1 MKLNRELE
9 DAPERYTNKIEEI
22 VDEDI
27 KRAIK
32 EEFRR
37 SLVRIPLLILRRYLL
52 NLSEVEKIKVRR
64 VGEPSK
70 AMILFLK
77 NLKLGVND
85 VRAIISDGE
94 VAENLRNLKSSIDDV
109 MKIANEALDNEFKEV
124 VKIKAMLPDNE
135 GGTEKLRTV
144 CRRFLREIA
153 YFVLR
158 DVYYM
163 ALSDPK
169 GFEQAYSRAAIDI
182 ILDRIEML
190 LKALSQLSIR
200 GSTDSE
206 TEKLYEQ
213 LLKIALGEK
222 ERILPPPDIYYS
234 TTNKMYDR
242 LVGIVRRL
250 LLEAN
255 IPKYE
260 LPKYIR
266 TDDLSKTITIGIP
279 IGDGYD
285 VVTIKFTERRWY
297 VPPSK
302 AEQHVRSA
310 LKAQREALN
319 SRDFAVWAKDVRE
332 TCIILVGSRYT
343 RSVARKMKRKFEN
356 PPRRRVYVFTDYKWL
371 YRLVKVLYRFFL
383 SRLEGLNKRLEEVK
397 IKAYGVVKD
406 MYELF
411 MAYVDTLS
419 RWLRRVRFVG
429 SVLVYPD

>member
-1 MKLNRELE
+1 MKQNRELE
-9 DAPERYTNKIEEI
+9 DTPEKYNKIEEI

-27 KRAIK
+27 KRAIN

-37 SLVRIPLLILRRYLL
+37 SLVRIPLLILRQYLL
-52 NLSEVEKIKVRR
+52 NLPAEKIKVRR

-94 VAENLRNLKSSIDDV
+94 VAENLRNLKSSIDDI
-109 MKIANEALDNEFKEV
+109 MKINKGNEFREV
-124 VKIKAMLPDNE
+124 VKIKAMLPDND
-135 GGTEKLRTV
+135 GVEKLRTV

-163 ALSDPK
+163 ALSDSK

-182 ILDRIEML
+182 ILDRIEIL
-190 LKALSQLSIR
+190 LKALSRVSIR
-200 GSTDSE
+200 SADSE

-242 LVGIVRRL
+242 LVGVVRRL

-310 LKAQREALN
+310 LNAQREALN
-319 SRDFAVWAKDVRE
+319 SRDFAVWPKDVRE

-343 RSVARKMKRKFEN
+343 RNVARKMKKKFEN

-429 SVLVYPD
+429 SILVYPD

>member
-1 MKLNRELE
+1 MKLNRESE
-9 DAPERYTNKIEEI
+9 DAERYNRIEEI

-37 SLVRIPLLILRRYLL
+37 SLVRIPLFILTQYLL
-52 NLSEVEKIKVRR
+52 NLPAEKIKVRR

-109 MKIANEALDNEFKEV
+109 MKINEGNEFREV
-124 VKIKAMLPDNE
+124 VKIKAMLPDND
-135 GGTEKLRTV
+135 GVEKLRTV

-182 ILDRIEML
+182 ILDRIEIL
-190 LKALSQLSIR
+190 LKALSRVSIR
-200 GSTDSE
+200 SADSE

-255 IPKYE
+255 IPKYK

-266 TDDLSKTITIGIP
+266 TDDISKTITIGIP

-310 LKAQREALN
+310 LNAQREALN
-319 SRDFAVWAKDVRE
+319 SRDFAVWPKDVRE

-343 RSVARKMKRKFEN
+343 RNVARKMKKKFEN

-429 SVLVYPD
+429 SVLVYP

>member
-1 MKLNRELE
+1 MKLNRESE
-9 DAPERYTNKIEEI
+9 DASERYDKIEEI

-37 SLVRIPLLILRRYLL
+37 SLVKIPLLILRRYLL
-52 NLSEVEKIKVRR
+52 NLSEVEKIKIRR
-64 VGEPSK
+64 TGEPSK

-94 VAENLRNLKSSIDDV
+94 VAESLRNLKSSIDDV
-109 MKIANEALDNEFKEV
+109 MKINEGNKFREV
-124 VKIKAMLPDNE
+124 VKIKAMLPDND
-135 GGTEKLRTV
+135 GVEKLRTV

-190 LKALSQLSIR
+190 LKALSRVSIR
-200 GSTDSE
+200 SADFE

-319 SRDFAVWAKDVRE
+319 SRDFAVWPKDVRE

-343 RSVARKMKRKFEN
+343 RSVARKMKKKFEN

-419 RWLRRVRFVG
+419 RWLRRVKFVG

>member
-1 MKLNRELE
+1 MKQNRELE
-9 DAPERYTNKIEEI
+9 DTPEKYNKIEEI

-27 KRAIK
+27 KRAIN

-37 SLVRIPLLILRRYLL
+37 SLVRIPLLILRQYLL
-52 NLSEVEKIKVRR
+52 NLPAEKIKVRR

-85 VRAIISDGE
+85 VRVIISDGE

-109 MKIANEALDNEFKEV
+109 MKINEGNEFREV
-124 VKIKAMLPDNE
+124 VKIKAMLPDND
-135 GGTEKLRTV
+135 GVKKLRTV

-169 GFEQAYSRAAIDI
+169 GFEQAYSKAAIDI
-182 ILDRIEML
+182 ILERIEML
-190 LKALSQLSIR
+190 LKALSRVSIR
-200 GSTDSE
+200 DSTDSE

-222 ERILPPPDIYYS
+222 DRILPPPDIYYS
-234 TTNKMYDR
+234 TTSKMYDR

-310 LKAQREALN
+310 LNAQREALN
-319 SRDFAVWAKDVRE
+319 SRDFAVWPDSVRE

-343 RSVARKMKRKFEN
+343 RNVARKMKKKFEN

>member
-1 MKLNRELE
+1 MKLNRESE
-9 DAPERYTNKIEEI
+9 DAERYNKIEEI

-27 KRAIK
+27 KRAIE

-64 VGEPSK
+64 TGEPSK

-94 VAENLRNLKSSIDDV
+94 VAESLRNLKSSIDDV
-109 MKIANEALDNEFKEV
+109 MKINEGNKFREV
-124 VKIKAMLPDNE
+124 VKIKAMLPDND
-135 GGTEKLRTV
+135 GVEKLRTV

-190 LKALSQLSIR
+190 LKALSRVSIR
-200 GSTDSE
+200 SADSE
-206 TEKLYEQ
+206 TEKLYKQ

-222 ERILPPPDIYYS
+222 DRILPPPDIYYS

-319 SRDFAVWAKDVRE
+319 SRDFAVWPDSVRE

-343 RSVARKMKRKFEN
+343 RSVARKMKKKFEN

-419 RWLRRVRFVG
+419 RWLRRVKFVG

>member
-1 MKLNRELE
+1 MKQNRELE
-9 DAPERYTNKIEEI
+9 DTPEKYNKIEEI

-27 KRAIK
+27 KRAIN

-37 SLVRIPLLILRRYLL
+37 SLVRIPLLILRQYLL
-52 NLSEVEKIKVRR
+52 NLPAEKIKVRR
-64 VGEPSK
+64 TGEPSR

-109 MKIANEALDNEFKEV
+109 MKINEGNEFREV
-124 VKIKAMLPDNE
+124 VKIKAMLPDND
-135 GGTEKLRTV
+135 GVEKLRTV

-169 GFEQAYSRAAIDI
+169 GFEQAYSRAAVNI
-182 ILDRIEML
+182 ILDRIEIL
-190 LKALSQLSIR
+190 LKALSRVSIR
-200 GSTDSE
+200 GSMDSE

-310 LKAQREALN
+310 LNAQREALN
-319 SRDFAVWAKDVRE
+319 SRDFAVWPKDVRE

-343 RSVARKMKRKFEN
+343 RNVARKMKKKFEN

-406 MYELF
+406 IYELF

>member
-1 MKLNRELE
+1 MKLNREL
-9 DAPERYTNKIEEI
+9 DAERYNRIEEI
-22 VDEDI
+22 VDEDV

-94 VAENLRNLKSSIDDV
+94 VAENLRNLKSSIDDL
-109 MKIANEALDNEFKEV
+109 MKINESNEFGEV
-124 VKIKAMLPDNE
+124 VKIKAMLPDND
-135 GGTEKLRTV
+135 GVEKLRTV

-158 DVYYM
+158 EVYYM
-163 ALSDPK
+163 ALSDPN
-169 GFEQAYSRAAIDI
+169 GFEQAYSRAAVNI

-190 LKALSQLSIR
+190 LKALSQVSIHP
-200 GSTDSE
+200 TDSE

-255 IPKYE
+255 IPKYK

-266 TDDLSKTITIGIP
+266 TDDISKTITIGIP

-285 VVTIKFTERRWY
+285 VVTVKFTERRWY

-319 SRDFAVWAKDVRE
+319 SRDFAVWPKDVRE
-332 TCIILVGSRYT
+332 TCVILVGSRYT

-411 MAYVDTLS
+411 MAYADTLS